1 MTERRGSAQVEVAA
15 YEVTIGAGVLATVG
29 EIASRTAPAHRYA
42 IISDSNV
49 APLYA
54 ERVRLSFGDARTSV
68 HVVPAGEKHKT
79 REQWAALTDEL
90 LAAGAGRDTT
100 VIAVG
105 GGVVGDLAGFVAATF
120 MRGVPVVQ
128 VPTTL
133 LAMVDA
139 SVGGKTGVDTPHGK
153 NLVGA
158 FHPPAAVVADVE
170 LLGTLPP
177 RELRAGL
184 AEVVKHA
191 VIADEKLFDRLAA
204 EMPVLTRAPWEE
216 WVRIVGDNVAIKAGI
231 VAEDEREG
239 GRRKV
244 LNLGHTL
251 GHAVEHASGYSLLH
265 GEAVA
270 IGMVL
275 ECTLAEEIGVAQAGT
290 AARVRAA
297 LEAAG
302 LSTALPS
309 GLSPAAILA
318 ATHADKKARG
328 GEVEYA
334 LPVRIGMMAG
344 ADSGWSVRVP
354 DEDVA
359 RVLGL
364 P

>member
-1 MTERRGSAQVEVAA
+1 MTEQRGSAQVEVAA
-15 YEVTIGAGVLATVG
+15 YEVTIGYGVLATVG

-79 REQWAALTDEL
+79 RERWAALTDEL

-100 VIAVG
+100 VIALG

-191 VIADEKLFDRLAA
+191 VIADETLFDRLAA
-204 EMPVLTRAPWEE
+204 GMPVLTQAPWEE
-216 WVRIVGDNVAIKAGI
+216 WVRLVGDNVAIKAGI
-231 VAEDEREG
+231 VAGDEREG

-270 IGMVL
+270 IGLGL
-275 ECTLAEEIGVAQAGT
+275 ECALAEQIGLAQAGT
-290 AARVRAA
+290 AARVRGA

-302 LSTALPS
+302 LSTALPP
-309 GLSPAAILA
+309 GLAPAAILA

-334 LPVRIGMMAG
+334 LPVRIGVMAG
-344 ADSGWSVRVP
+344 AESGWAVRVP

-359 RVLGL
+359 RLLGIA
-364 P
+364 